1 VNFRFEFTAIDDIKS
16 FTRLILQAK
25 IRCFGGLRAMI
36 SRPNKGITSA
46 VIAVIVVVI
55 IVIAAVAIYYVST
68 TTSPSTTTTTTTTTP
83 TTTTTIPTTTTSS
96 SGISGSIT
104 LAVEPGYD
112 DAALKQVAADY
123 EASHPGTTINIA
135 DVGYPAVDTDYVTA
149 FSAHQDIYDVVYFS
163 NAGQLA
169 PFDQWLVPLQSYMTN
184 TAYFPSTYNFSDII
198 PTTYAAYQINGNL
211 LGLPIQ
217 ADAMLMFYQPSY
229 FTSATN
235 QQEFMTEYGYPL
247 PNPGTSTINAS
258 QLVDIANFF
267 TNAHGSKYGILF
279 NADPDDDDMLQTFSQ
294 LVAGTRLS
302 DTSQFGPVNPTYG
315 VLYSSTGQLLMNSSA
330 YIPLL
335 SDMSQLVK
343 DTEAPFSGTFG
354 DSVNYFQVNG
364 TSPILISFSYP
375 MGYLNDTN
383 GAYGTGWAIAPK
395 EVGGTAVLGGI
406 GLGIYNGTK
415 NLPLALSFV
424 AYATSSTEDLNYWK
438 LDSLAPPRYSDITTV
453 EQSGFPSAILN
464 TFYSNLATAVQIE
477 ANEPYETTLG
487 SSFVATMPYLVSG
500 SISASTAAALI
511 ETSAVNAGATPYP

>member
-1 VNFRFEFTAIDDIKS
+1 MKS
-16 FTRLILQAK
+16 RQ
-25 IRCFGGLRAMI
+25 
-36 SRPNKGITSA
+36 NKGITRA
-46 VIAVIVVVI
+46 VLAVTVIVI
-55 IVIAAVAIYYVST
+55 IVIAAVAIYAATSTSSPSST
-68 TTSPSTTTTTTTTTP
+68 TSTTP
-83 TTTTTIPTTTTSS
+83 TASTSSTTSTTSS

-104 LAVEPGYD
+104 IAVEPGYD

-135 DVGYPAVDTDYVTA
+135 DVAYPAVDPDYVTA

-169 PFDQWLVPLQSYMTN
+169 PFDQWLVPLQSYINN
-184 TAYFPSTYNFSDII
+184 TAYFPSNYNFSDTI
-198 PTTYAAYQINGNL
+198 PTTYAAYMINGNL

-235 QQEFMTEYGYPL
+235 QQEFMAQYGYPL
-247 PNPGTSTINAS
+247 PNPGTSTINAT

-302 DTSQFGPVNPTYG
+302 DTSLYGPVNPTYG

-330 YIPLL
+330 YVPLL
-335 SDMSQLVK
+335 SDMAQLVK
-343 DTEAPFSGTFG
+343 DTEAPFTGTFG

-364 TSPILISFSYP
+364 TSPMLISFSYP
-375 MGYLNDTN
+375 MGYLNYTN
-383 GAYGTGWAIAPK
+383 GVYGTGWAIAPK

-424 AYATSSTEDLNYWK
+424 AYATSSQEDVNYWK
-438 LDSLAPPRYSDITTV
+438 LDSLAPPRYSDIATI
-453 EQSGFPSAILN
+453 EQSGFPTAILN

-500 SISASTAAALI
+500 SISASTAANLI

>member
-1 VNFRFEFTAIDDIKS
+1 
-16 FTRLILQAK
+16 
-25 IRCFGGLRAMI
+25 MI
-36 SRPNKGITSA
+36 SRPKKGITTAVLA
-46 VIAVIVVVI
+46 VIIIVV
-55 IVIAAVAIYYVST
+55 IVIAAIGIYYAT
-68 TTSPSTTTTTTTTTP
+68 TTTTTSTTTTTTTTSTTF
-83 TTTTTIPTTTTSS
+83 TTTTTTNTTSS
-96 SGISGSIT
+96 ATSGSIT
-104 LAVEPGYD
+104 IAVEPGYD
-112 DAALKQVAADY
+112 DAALKQVAANY

-135 DVGYPAVDTDYVTA
+135 DVAYPAVDTDYVTA

-198 PTTYAAYQINGNL
+198 PTTYAAYNISGNL

-229 FTSATN
+229 FTNSTN
-235 QQEFMTEYGYPL
+235 QQQFMSEYGYPL
-247 PNPGTSTINAS
+247 PNPGASTINAT
-258 QLVDIANFF
+258 QLVNIANFF
-267 TNAHGSKYGILF
+267 TGAHGSKYGILF

-302 DTSQFGPVNPTYG
+302 DTSLYGPVNPTYG

-335 SDMSQLVK
+335 SDMAQLVK

-395 EVGGTAVLGGI
+395 EIGGTAVLGGI

-424 AYATSSTEDLNYWK
+424 AYATSSQEDLNYWK
-438 LDSLAPPRYSDITTV
+438 LDSLAPPRYSDIATV

-477 ANEPYETTLG
+477 ANEPYEPTLG

-500 SISASTAAALI
+500 SVSASTAAALI